1 MKLDYTY
8 IKRLLTTMEEYP
20 GHEIESYK
28 FWELIG
34 LFDSEK
40 NYSNEMLDKFIGHM
54 KILTDECFIESSSN
68 NFGLILNR
76 GQLFTS
82 TAKYRIT
89 ARGYEFLDI
98 LKNDTVFNKIK
109 SFALSNA
116 YEIGK
121 KIIIELSSKMMTG
134 GYIDGKK

>member
-40 NYSNEMLDKFIGHM
+40 IIVM
-54 KILTDECFIESSSN
+54 KC
-68 NFGLILNR
+68 LINL
-76 GQLFTS
+76 S
-82 TAKYRIT
+82 
-89 ARGYEFLDI
+89 DI
-98 LKNDTVFNKIK
+98 
-109 SFALSNA
+109 
-116 YEIGK
+116 
-121 KIIIELSSKMMTG
+121 
-134 GYIDGKK
+134 